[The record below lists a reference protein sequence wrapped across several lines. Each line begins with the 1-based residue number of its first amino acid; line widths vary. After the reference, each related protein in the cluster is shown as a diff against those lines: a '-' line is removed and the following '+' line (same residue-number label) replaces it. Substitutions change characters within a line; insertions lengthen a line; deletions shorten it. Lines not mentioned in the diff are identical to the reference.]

1 MILGSQIAD
10 NQAKYSV
17 NGKRNPAAES
27 YPIALDKKLPKAVKE
42 KLGKSV
48 MSEEEYLTMTEYA
61 RWLPRGKR
69 QLRLNQ
75 SELRELLVSNDLKK
89 TSLTKISGLNSG
101 GKLAFGANQG
111 TKQVQQLLTQ
121 QEHIKSNTIKN
132 NNRVSNSFY
141 NFKGGLNPNYTSF
154 KNNIRL

>member
-1 MILGSQIAD
+1 MILGSQIAT

-17 NGKRNPAAES
+17 NGKRNPAAQT

-61 RWLPRGKR
+61 RWLPRGRR

-75 SELRELLVSNDLKK
+75 KELRDLLVSNDLKK

-121 QEHIKSNTIKN
+121 QEHIKSNTIMN

-141 NFKGGLNPNYTSF
+141 NFKGGLNPNFTSF

>member
-1 MILGSQIAD
+1 MILGSQIQEG
-10 NQAKYSV
+10 QAKYSV
-17 NGKRNPAAES
+17 NGKRNPSAET

-42 KLGKSV
+42 RLGKSV
-48 MSEEEYLTMTEYA
+48 MSEEAYLSMQQYA
-61 RWLPRGKR
+61 KWLPRGRR
-69 QLRLNQ
+69 QMKLNMP
-75 SELRELLVSNDLKK
+75 ELKELLVSNDLKK

-111 TKQVQQLLTQ
+111 TKQVQKLLTQ
-121 QEHIKSNTIKN
+121 QEHIKTNTIMN

-141 NFKGGLNPNYTSF
+141 NFKGGLNPAYTSF